1 MNTAASIALT
11 RTLTAPP
18 ELVWSMFVDAEHFA
32 AWYGPTGARIP
43 TAEMDVRVGGRR
55 FIAME
60 MDTPNGP
67 MTMWFTGEFSV
78 VEPPHRLVYT
88 EALADASGRP
98 LTAEE
103 AGIPAGHPTLTEVTV
118 ELTAVD
124 GGTRLQLTHAGV
136 PAGSPGEMGWNMALD
151 ELAVRLAA

>member
-1 MNTAASIALT
+1 MSTTASIALT
-11 RTLTAPP
+11 RTFAAPP
-18 ELVWSMFVDAEHFA
+18 ELVWSMFAEAEHFA

-43 TAEMDVRVGGRR
+43 TAEMDLRVGGRR

-67 MTMWFTGEFSV
+67 MAMWFVGEFRV
-78 VEPPHRLVYT
+78 VDPPNRLVYT
-88 EALADASGRP
+88 EALADATGRA

-103 AGIPAGHPTLTEVTV
+103 AGVPPGHPTLTEVTV

-124 GGTRLQLTHAGV
+124 GGTRLDLTHAGV

-151 ELAVRLAA
+151 TLAERLAS